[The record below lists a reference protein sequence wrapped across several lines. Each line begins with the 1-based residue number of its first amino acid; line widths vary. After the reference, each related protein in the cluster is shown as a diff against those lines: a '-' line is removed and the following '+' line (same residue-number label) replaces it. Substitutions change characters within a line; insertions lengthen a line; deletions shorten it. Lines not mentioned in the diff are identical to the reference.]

1 MASSEW
7 RTRLTVLAAVLAVAG
22 VVLAPG
28 IVDRLVTTA
37 PALPSAQAAPDP
49 DGFLA
54 GDAVCPAEQ
63 GDLVG
68 PDAGPAGAVL
78 ADLRD
83 ETRRLPGYAGDT
95 VAAAD
100 RVVLYWRDPVPPVV
114 RDLAGPRPDGV
125 EVVVAPT
132 AYSASDIASGLALVG
147 SALASG
153 DDAWTAVDSCADSSG
168 LRVEVAASVQ
178 DPAGL
183 GADLTA
189 IAAMPVTV
197 VVTDETAAVG
207 R

>member
-1 MASSEW
+1 MTASLW
-7 RTRLTVLAAVLAVAG
+7 RTRLTVLAAVLAVAA

-28 IVDRLVTTA
+28 IVDRLVSTG
-37 PALPSAQAAPDP
+37 PALPSAEAAPDP
-49 DGFLA
+49 DGFMA
-54 GDAVCPAEQ
+54 GDAVCPVGQ
-63 GDLVG
+63 GELVG
-68 PDAGPAGAVL
+68 PRAARGAAVL

-83 ETRRLPGYAGDT
+83 ETRGLPGYAGEA
-95 VAAAD
+95 VAAED
-100 RVVLYWRDPVPPVV
+100 QVVLYWREPVPPAV
-114 RDLAGPRPDGV
+114 RDLAGPRADGV

-132 AYSASDIASGLALVG
+132 AYSAADVASGLALVG

-168 LRVEVAASVQ
+168 LRVEVAASVR

-197 VVTDETAAVG
+197 VVTDEAAAVG